1 MEIDV
6 PVNGDIKKIS
16 EKWYGTDWNAQ
27 NRIDFFYGDLVKL
40 FKTNEHGFSTPE
52 YEAVKKKF
60 ERRKFNNQMYIS
72 AEDAST
78 YISAMTLRV
87 RFNGFN
93 LSPEFIKYA
102 DDFYQTYKDNE
113 LKRDYEFEACEE
125 LSCSDD
131 IMIQLT
137 DELGVKKARVL
148 NPVISLLLAK

>member
-1 MEIDV
+1 
-6 PVNGDIKKIS
+6 
-16 EKWYGTDWNAQ
+16 
-27 NRIDFFYGDLVKL
+27 
-40 FKTNEHGFSTPE
+40 
-52 YEAVKKKF
+52 
-60 ERRKFNNQMYIS
+60 MYIS

-137 DELGVKKARVL
+137 DELGVKKARVPEVL
-148 NPVISLLLAK
+148 INFHGYF